1 MKAERYHGK
10 CAQTLGKAIL
20 LFESLISRN
29 LQYREKE
36 TSRDTVTN
44 IDLALHSMICRD
56 LAESNIPVFSEE
68 GLPREKT
75 QELYWIIDPIDGT
88 TNMISGIPFFGI
100 SLGLVESKV
109 FAVGAFGMPAT
120 KEIFYTAGPA
130 SAYRNEARMRVVEKE
145 LRKCLIG
152 VCFSSK
158 GGLGSVSRK
167 EEFQVF
173 QELNDSSRGC
183 LRLGSAGCTI
193 CYVASGKLGAAF
205 GVSVKSWDV
214 AASLA
219 IAKAAGCD
227 VRVADGDVPENLH
240 FIAGK
245 GQMMD
250 QIQERLTRAVPMAQ
264 WRGM

>member
-1 MKAERYHGK
+1 MKAEGYHGK
-10 CAQTLGKAIL
+10 CAQALGKGIL
-20 LFESLISRN
+20 LFESLISRS

-36 TSRDTVTN
+36 TARDIVTN
-44 IDLALHSMICRD
+44 IDLAIHSLICRE
-56 LAESNIPVFSEE
+56 LAETNLPVLSEE
-68 GLPREKT
+68 GLSYERT
-75 QELYWIIDPIDGT
+75 QGLHWLIDPIDGT
-88 TNMISGIPFFGI
+88 TNMVSGIPFFGI
-100 SLGLVESKV
+100 SVGLVEAGAFV
-109 FAVGAFGMPAT
+109 GGAFGMPAT
-120 KEIFYTAGPA
+120 KEIFYTAGPV
-130 SAYRNEARMRVVEKE
+130 SAYRNEARLKVVEKD
-145 LRKCLIG
+145 LHKCLIG

-158 GGLGSVSRK
+158 GGLGPASRA
-167 EEFQVF
+167 EEFQIF

-183 LRLGSAGCTI
+183 LRLGSAGCSI
-193 CYVASGKLGAAF
+193 CYVACGKLDAAF

-227 VRVADGDVPENLH
+227 VRVANGDAPENLH

-250 QIQERLTRAVPMAQ
+250 HIQERLVRAVPTAQ